1 MLNKVILQGRLTQ
14 DVEVKQTQTGKSVTS
29 FTLAVERDYS
39 ANGEKETDFINIVAW
54 GNTADF
60 IGKYFGKGKQMLVT
74 GSLNV
79 RKYQTQ
85 SGENRYV
92 TEVKADSVYFC
103 GDKEKATQ
111 GENNVNYNPYQ
122 TPQFEEVSNDD
133 EGLPF

>member
-14 DVEVKQTQTGKSVTS
+14 DVEIKQTQTGKSVAS
-29 FTLAVERDYS
+29 FSLAVERDYS

-103 GDKEKATQ
+103 GDKEKASQ
-111 GENNVNYNPYQ
+111 GENNGNYNPYQ
-122 TPQFEEVSNDD
+122 TPQFEAVSNDD

>member
-14 DVEVKQTQTGKSVTS
+14 DVEIKQTQTGKSVTS
-29 FTLAVERDYS
+29 FSLAVERDYS

-103 GDKEKATQ
+103 GDKEKASQ

-122 TPQFEEVSNDD
+122 TPQFEAVSNDD

>member
-14 DVEVKQTQTGKSVTS
+14 DVEVKQTQSGKSVTS
-29 FTLAVERDYS
+29 FSLAVERDYS

-85 SGENRYV
+85 NGENRYV

-111 GENNVNYNPYQ
+111 GENNPTYNPYQ
-122 TPQFEEVSNDD
+122 TPQFEDANDD

>member
-1 MLNKVILQGRLTQ
+1 MLNNVILQGRLTQ
-14 DVEVKQTQTGKSVTS
+14 DVEVKQTQTGKSVAS
-29 FTLAVERDYS
+29 FSLAVERDYS

-85 SGENRYV
+85 NGENRYV

-103 GDKEKATQ
+103 GDKAQ
-111 GENNVNYNPYQ
+111 GDNNGNYNPYQ
-122 TPQFEEVSNDD
+122 TPQFDEADDD
-133 EGLPF
+133 EHLPF